1 MGSTGIRTL
10 ALDVG
15 TKRIGIAVSDALGI
29 IATPIPAIS
38 RTPEDKAIDNIKNLC
53 QNYNAK
59 TIVVGLPKHMNG
71 TIGEQAED
79 CMNFAKNFE
88 SEYTIVF
95 EDERLTSRQAERNL
109 AAVGKKYTK
118 NKGLV
123 DTESACII
131 LQQYLDRK

>member
-1 MGSTGIRTL
+1 MRTL

-29 IATPIPAIS
+29 IATPIPAIN
-38 RTPEDKAIDNIKNLC
+38 RNPEDKAIDNIKNLC

-71 TIGEQAED
+71 TIGEQAQD

-88 SEYTIVF
+88 ADYTIVF

-109 AAVGKKYTK
+109 ATVGKKYTK